1 MSSNVP
7 LTSPTLTTSI
17 YPEEI
22 ESVRPIFPPSLT
34 TTKPAQFIDAETGKR
49 TIDGRTVD
57 EFRKIFMKC
66 GIVQKARGSA
76 YIELNRTKVIC
87 SVYGPRQSS
96 VQSEFSET
104 GTLHCEISFAPF
116 AHAKQTNRRATN
128 QSSKNGEMRQKVQE
142 YSTYMRE
149 ALQTSIRLDS
159 FPKSTLD
166 VYVLVLEDDG
176 SVLSAAITCA
186 SLAIADAGIE
196 MFDLVSACSAAQL
209 ENYVLVDPVT
219 MEHKYA
225 SGGVVCAY
233 MSSLHELTQ
242 LTQVGDMQ
250 YQKVLEAIDLCV
262 DGCNKIHQLMVN
274 CLKQSAVQKER
285 QFQQLQQH
293 K

>member
-1 MSSNVP
+1 MTSNPIVTSTSLSSMIHND
-7 LTSPTLTTSI
+7 
-17 YPEEI
+17 EI
-22 ESVRPIFPPSLT
+22 ESVRPIFPSVNNRPSH
-34 TTKPAQFIDAETGKR
+34 FIDTETGKR
-49 TIDGRTVD
+49 TMDGRTVD
-57 EFRKIFMKC
+57 EFRKMFMKC
-66 GIVQKARGSA
+66 GVIQKARGSA

-116 AHAKQTNRRATN
+116 AHQKQSNRTSRRSN
-128 QSSKNGEMRQKVQE
+128 VSEMRQQTHE

-149 ALQTSIRLDS
+149 ALQTSIRLDT

-166 VYVLVLEDDG
+166 VYALVLEDDG

-196 MFDLVSACSAAQL
+196 MYDLVSACSAAQV
-209 ENYVLVDPVT
+209 EDHVLVDPVT
-219 MEHKYA
+219 MEHKFA
-225 SGGVVCAY
+225 TGGVVCAY

-250 YQKVLEAIDLCV
+250 YQRVLEAIDLCV

-274 CLKQSAVQKER
+274 CLMQSTLQKEK
-285 QFQQLQQH
+285 QIASSSSDAQIT